1 LKELIELFNTFFK
14 IGGFT
19 FGGGYAMLPIIQEE
33 IVNKKQWATDEE
45 IIDYYAIGQSTPGI
59 IAVNTATFIGYNRKG
74 ILGAI
79 FATLGL
85 VAPSLVI
92 ITTIA
97 KFFTH
102 FQDYKMVQ
110 HAFAGVEVA
119 VIALIVSTVFNM
131 YKQSVKDGLGII
143 LFISSFLIIAF
154 LNLSPIIVIL
164 ISATV
169 GIIKW
174 RSIDIK
180 ENE

>member
-1 LKELIELFNTFFK
+1 MKELIELFNTFFK

-164 ISATV
+164 IAATV